1 MCIKQIDTSYFN
13 IFKNGFLKVLIY
25 SMLGQNLNVFLM
37 IDLTNNMELG
47 IINTAKEKSS
57 PFMQFC
63 LQILTTYPKTPLS
76 SLERLS
82 LTMEM
87 DITLPPVNSLPM

>member
-47 IINTAKEKSS
+47 IIKTAKEKSS

-63 LQILTTYPKTPLS
+63 LQISTTYPKTPLS

-82 LTMEM
+82 STMEM